1 MSGGNRS
8 SIYGPEGRA
17 RHVVRDVAYRDPEGK
32 LVYLDATVKD
42 TQRIDV
48 EPRAGATGPLEP
60 GVVLARQIR
69 SHHHRGAYSIL
80 YRGSRVNGV
89 PRPYTYYSP
98 SLPRLGGRGMAEPTS
113 DYKDAAKRG
122 ATDDGIVAAYLLG
135 FEEATSRALQP
146 SWRDYSASEIQAL
159 VDQIAQANV
168 VFALLA
174 VTYTDKAGTT
184 TSLRQTAGF
193 STQEVQAL
201 TAAIVQAESDATTE
215 YLALIK
221 TGSATKKLV
230 SLAEQS
236 ILRSLPSKKGTSAL
250 PTLSKLVADETAEVA
265 ANFSL
270 DLAEQSLTQISFDA
284 ATQPREESVR
294 LQETVGLTTLRDSAI
309 VQSATSL
316 NRVAGAVV
324 AKLTKASGIKIDAA
338 FDLDADDLLD
348 NPSAQSGI
356 ALSELSARVGQLIR
370 DSDDPAAT
378 AKELFPFK
386 K

>member
-17 RHVVRDVAYRDPEGK
+17 RYVVRDVAYRDPEGK

-42 TQRIDV
+42 TERIDV
-48 EPRAGATGPLEP
+48 EPRMGATGPLEP

-122 ATDDGIVAAYLLG
+122 ATDDGIVAAYLRG
-135 FEEATSRALQP
+135 FDEATSRALQP
-146 SWRDYSASEIQAL
+146 SWRDYSASEVQAL
-159 VDQIAQANV
+159 IEQNAQAAV
-168 VFALLA
+168 VFILTA
-174 VTYTDKAGTT
+174 VEYTDKAGATKR
-184 TSLRQTAGF
+184 LLDTAGF
-193 STQEVQAL
+193 TIDGLQQLSEQFSQRRDELQK
-201 TAAIVQAESDATTE
+201 E
-215 YLALIK
+215 YVSLIK
-221 TGSATKKLV
+221 TGTVAKKLA
-230 SLAEQS
+230 SPAEQS
-236 ILRSLPSKKGTSAL
+236 ILRALPSKKGTSVV
-250 PTLSKLVADETAEVA
+250 PELSKLIADETAELA

-270 DLAEQSLTQISFDA
+270 DLAEQSLAQISFDA
-284 ATQPREESVR
+284 VTQPRAESVR
-294 LQETVGLTTLRDSAI
+294 LQETAGLSTLRDSAI

-316 NRVAGAVV
+316 DRVAGAVV
-324 AKLTKASGIKIDAA
+324 AKLTKASGVKIKTD
-338 FDLDADDLLD
+338 FDIKTRDLFA
-348 NPSAQSGI
+348 NPSAQSDI